1 MLRISMP
8 IALFA
13 LLIPLLTV
21 TAGANGLANVQW
33 CEANTEAPSQSH
45 CMAKTMP
52 DGNLRGTRSA
62 ATLIGEARAAA
73 RSGNCDAAIAWAVE
87 CQCHNAGAADEIRA
101 DRDAVCGY
109 LK

>member
-1 MLRISMP
+1 MP
-8 IALFA
+8 MSAVA
-13 LLIPLLTV
+13 D
-21 TAGANGLANVQW
+21 GLANVKW
-33 CEANTEAPSQSH
+33 CEANTEAPSQAH

-52 DGNLRGTRSA
+52 DGNLHGTHSA

-73 RSGNCDAAIAWAVE
+73 RSGNCDAAISWAVE
-87 CQCHNAGAADEIRA
+87 CQCHNSGAADEIRA